1 MWFGMVL
8 TVLFVVTGLGWLA
21 EKLYFAAQRQRVAES
36 IAERARA
43 DGTGGYGAAV
53 QDALRRPIWL
63 EYTAGLF
70 GVIALVFVLRS
81 FITEPFRI
89 PSGSMLPNLYVGDF
103 ILVNKFTYGLRLPI
117 GNQVVV
123 PMNHPKKGDV
133 VVFQWPVDRNQSY
146 IKRVVGAPGDVVR
159 YENKI
164 LTVNGQVYAHS
175 PKPGTIP
182 TQEYP
187 TNALGRPV
195 LSVILNK
202 AVEQGAVAHDILT
215 IEGQPVLSPGALR
228 EYPFRNATGACTF
241 LPNNSGLECTVP
253 AGQYFMMGDNRDNST
268 DGRYWGFVPE
278 ENIIGKAYFVW
289 MNFTWDHWVNFQRI
303 GSSVR

>member
-1 MWFGMVL
+1 MWFGIVL

-21 EKLYFAAQRQRVAES
+21 DKFYFAAARQRVAQN
-36 IAERARA
+36 IADQAKAQGR
-43 DGTGGYGAAV
+43 GGFEGAV
-53 QDALRRPIWL
+53 RDALRRPVWL

-103 ILVNKFTYGLRLPI
+103 ILVNKFTYGLRMPI
-117 GNQVVV
+117 GNAVIV
-123 PMNHPKKGDV
+123 PMSHPQKGDV
-133 VVFQWPVDRNQSY
+133 VVFQWPVDPSQSY
-146 IKRVVGAPGDVVR
+146 IKRVVGVPGDVVR

-164 LTVNGQVYAHS
+164 LTVNGQTYAQS
-175 PKPGTIP
+175 PKPGLIP

-187 TNALGRPV
+187 TNQVGKPI
-195 LSVILNK
+195 LSVVMNK
-202 AVEQGAVAHDILT
+202 AVEHGAVAHDVLT

-228 EYPFRNATGACTF
+228 EFPFQKSTGACTF
-241 LPNNSGLECTVP
+241 LPNNTGLECTVP
-253 AGQYFMMGDNRDNST
+253 QGQYFMMGDNRDNST

-278 ENIIGKAYFVW
+278 ANIIGKAYFVW
-289 MNFTWDHWVNFQRI
+289 MNFTWDEFINFKRI
-303 GSSVR
+303 GTSVK